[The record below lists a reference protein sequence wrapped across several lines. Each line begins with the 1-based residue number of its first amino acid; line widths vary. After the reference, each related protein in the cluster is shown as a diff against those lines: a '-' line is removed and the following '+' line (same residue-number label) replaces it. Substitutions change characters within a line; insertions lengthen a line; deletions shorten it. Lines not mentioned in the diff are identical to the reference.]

1 LHGGVLGGSKA
12 ALLTETLGLNK
23 LPSYGIYM
31 RRAAGTTRRRSRAM
45 DTKEYLDLQ
54 RSEIERHKWIESE
67 KVGRDLG
74 VEAVIDWIMKYAH
87 LFSDYH
93 LRNGRS

>member
-1 LHGGVLGGSKA
+1 
-12 ALLTETLGLNK
+12 
-23 LPSYGIYM
+23 
-31 RRAAGTTRRRSRAM
+31 M
-45 DTKEYLDLQ
+45 DTKEYLDRQ
-54 RSEIERHKWIESE
+54 SSEIERHKWIESE
-67 KVGRDLG
+67 KAGRDLG